1 MQEAFLHYLWQ
12 YQYFDKS
19 DLRTVGGETLQVLH
33 PGFLNRNAGP
43 DFSNA
48 RIRIG
53 DMSWVGTV
61 EVHIRS
67 SDWIAHRHS
76 LDDSYESVILHVVW
90 EDDKPVIHDDG
101 TVLPAIE
108 LRGRV
113 SDELMVR
120 YRKLV
125 DSGFDI
131 PCSSQLHTIPGLV
144 RNNMLDRTV
153 VERLEIKAHEVTQIL
168 EHNSGDWEETA
179 YQLLARNF
187 GFKVNADPFL
197 QLARSLP
204 YKFLRKHADH
214 PVQVEAM
221 LFGVAG
227 FLVERSGLEYHRILR
242 REYGVLRGKYRLER
256 AELNTSQWKFMRL
269 RPANFPSL
277 RLAQFAALVTGRMN
291 MFSNLIATSDL
302 TALSDWLKV
311 GQSEFWTNHYSF
323 KRRKKETVWSMGKS
337 SIENVAINTLIPLL
351 VAYGKSRDEHSYV
364 ERAEALLQQVSAEEN
379 RITRI
384 WSDAGWEVKN
394 AFDSQALIQLFN
406 SYCTPRQC
414 LNCSIG
420 AALLKP
426 GECLT
431 SSHR

>member
-12 YQYFDKS
+12 YQYFDKT
-19 DLRTVGGETLQVLH
+19 DLKTVGNEALQVLH

-43 DFSNA
+43 DFGNA
-48 RIRIG
+48 RIRINN
-53 DMSWVGTV
+53 MSWVGTV
-61 EVHIRS
+61 EIHIRS

-76 LDDSYESVILHVVW
+76 FDDSYESVILHVVW

-101 TVLPAIE
+101 TVLPTIE
-108 LRGRV
+108 LRARV
-113 SDELMVR
+113 SDDLMFR
-120 YRKLV
+120 YRRLV

-131 PCSSQLHTIPGLV
+131 PCMSQLHAVPDLV

-153 VERLEIKAHEVTQIL
+153 VERLEIKANEVAQFL
-168 EHNSGDWEETA
+168 DHNQGDWEETA

-187 GFKVNADPFL
+187 GFKVNADPFF

-227 FLVERSGLEYHRILR
+227 FLVERSGLEYHRVLR
-242 REYGVLRGKYRLER
+242 REYGLLRSKYRLER
-256 AELNTSQWKFMRL
+256 AELNPSQWKFMRL

-277 RLAQFAALVTGRMN
+277 RLAQFAALVTTRNN
-291 MFSNLIATSDL
+291 MFSNLVATQDL
-302 TALSDWLKV
+302 ATLAEWLTV
-311 GQSEFWTNHYSF
+311 SQSEFWRNHYSF
-323 KRRKKETVWSMGKS
+323 KKRKKEPVWSMGKS
-337 SIENVAINTLIPLL
+337 SVENVAINTVIPLL

-384 WSDAGWEVKN
+384 WSGAGWEVKN

-431 SSHR
+431 SLHR